1 MSRLRI
7 HAALAAGTLALLGL
21 SAAGAQGA
29 ATTSG
34 SIAFESNRAG
44 NYDIFTMAASG
55 GGQAAL
61 TVDPADDL
69 DPAFSPDGGRI
80 AFASRRSGELA
91 IWVMNADGSG
101 QAPLTSG
108 AGSDRYPTWSPDGS
122 RIAFRRRL
130 GAQSEI
136 WVVAPGNEAQQVTT
150 GALADQ
156 PAWSPDGA
164 HIAFV
169 TTRDGNDEIY
179 SMNADGS
186 GQRDLSSNP
195 ASDRSPHWSSDGSR
209 IVFRSLRD
217 PSEGRE
223 LFTMNADGG
232 GQTPLAS
239 SPGADRTP
247 SFAPDLSGVVFATGR
262 FGNQDIA
269 SVGLDGSGLR
279 QLTVDPATDD
289 EPVWSAAA
297 PPLFVAPGLA
307 GAPGAGGGPGGAG
320 GAGAVARDLTAPKL
334 RVRLGSRQH
343 LRRAISLVATCTERC
358 RVRLAATVRTRGR
371 KGAPRSRTVFR
382 VLPAGRSVRV
392 RVKLSRA
399 RLAVVRRSLSRGA
412 RVTATVTLIATDSAG
427 NSARPLRRHVRLI
440 R

>member
-1 MSRLRI
+1 MTTFRI
-7 HAALAAGTLALLGL
+7 RAALAAGTLALLGVT
-21 SAAGAQGA
+21 AAGAQGA
-29 ATTSG
+29 ATTAG

-44 NYDIFTMAASG
+44 NYDIFTMAATG

-69 DPAFSPDGGRI
+69 DPAFSPDGGRV
-80 AFASRRSGELA
+80 AFTSRRDGELH
-91 IWVMNADGSG
+91 IWVMNSDGSG
-101 QAPLTSG
+101 QAAVTSG
-108 AGSDRYPTWSPDGS
+108 TGSDRFPTWSPDGS
-122 RIAFRRRL
+122 RIAFRRRI
-130 GAQSEI
+130 GAQSDI
-136 WVVAPGNEAQQVTT
+136 WTVVPGSEPQRLTT

-179 SMNADGS
+179 SMAADGS

-195 ASDRSPHWSSDGSR
+195 ASDRAPNWSADSAH
-209 IVFRSLRD
+209 IIFRSLRD
-217 PSEGRE
+217 PAEGRE
-223 LFTMNADGG
+223 LFVMNADGS
-232 GQTPLAS
+232 GQAPLAS

-247 SFAPDLSGVVFATGR
+247 SFAPDMSGVVFATGR

-269 SVGLDGSGLR
+269 TVGLDGTGLR

-297 PPLFVAPGLA
+297 PPAVVAPGVSGGPAAGSGLP
-307 GAPGAGGGPGGAG
+307 GAPA
-320 GAGAVARDLTAPKL
+320 AVTRDLTAPKL
-334 RVRLGSRQH
+334 TVRLAKRQH
-343 LRRAISLVATCTERC
+343 LRRAITLIATCSERC
-358 RVRLAATVRTRGR
+358 RIRVAATVRTRGR

-382 VLPAGRSVRV
+382 VLPARRAVRV
-392 RVKLSRA
+392 RLKLSRA
-399 RLAVVRRSLSRGA
+399 RLAAVRSSLSRGA
-412 RVTATVTLIATDSAG
+412 RVVATVTAIATDTAG
-427 NSARPLRRHVRLI
+427 NGAPTVRRSARLI

>member
-1 MSRLRI
+1 MTTFRI
-7 HAALAAGTLALLGL
+7 RAALAAGTLALLGVT
-21 SAAGAQGA
+21 AAGAQGA

-44 NYDIFTMAASG
+44 NYDIFTMAATG

-61 TVDPADDL
+61 TTDPADDL

-80 AFASRRSGELA
+80 AFASRRGGELH

-101 QAPLTSG
+101 QAAVTSG
-108 AGSDRYPTWSPDGS
+108 AGSDRYPTWSPDGA
-122 RIAFRRRL
+122 RIAFRRRV
-130 GAQSEI
+130 GAQSDI
-136 WVVAPGNEAQQVTT
+136 WVVAPGAEPQRVTT

-156 PAWSPDGA
+156 PTWSPDGA

-179 SMNADGS
+179 SMAADGS
-186 GQRDLSSNP
+186 GQRDLSANP
-195 ASDRSPHWSSDGSR
+195 ASDRSPHWSSDSAH
-209 IVFRSLRD
+209 IIFRSLRD
-217 PSEGRE
+217 PAEGRE
-223 LFTMNADGG
+223 LFVMNADGS
-232 GQTPLAS
+232 GQAPLAS

-247 SFAPDLSGVVFATGR
+247 SFAPDMSGVVFATGR

-269 SVGLDGSGLR
+269 SVGLDGTGLR

-297 PPLFVAPGLA
+297 PPPIVAPGLA
-307 GAPGAGGGPGGAG
+307 GAPGAGAPGAG
-320 GAGAVARDLTAPKL
+320 GVAGAVARDLVAPKL
-334 RVRLGSRQH
+334 TVRLAKRQH
-343 LRRAISLVATCTERC
+343 LRRAITLVATCSERC
-358 RVRLAATVRTRGR
+358 RVRVAATVRTRGR

-382 VLPAGRSVRV
+382 VLPAGRPVRV

-399 RLAVVRRSLSRGA
+399 RLARVRSSLGRGA
-412 RVTATVTLIATDSAG
+412 RVVATVTLVATDAAG
-427 NSARPLRRHVRLI
+427 NGAPTVRRSARLI